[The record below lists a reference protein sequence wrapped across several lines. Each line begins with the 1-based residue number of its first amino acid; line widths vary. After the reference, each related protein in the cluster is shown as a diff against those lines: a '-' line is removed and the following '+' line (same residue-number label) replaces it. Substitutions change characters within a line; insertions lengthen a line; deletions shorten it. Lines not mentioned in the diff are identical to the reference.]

1 MDKVKAIAN
10 SNLKGLSAELVVV
23 DEVHELPGFPADDI
37 AFRVNPME
45 GRVTGSPNAV
55 DWAAPIGTPI
65 PNRELV
71 VDPKGIQMT
80 ELDSLPK
87 GTAVLSNTQTEKQIF
102 GHPLHGLIS
111 LKEPT
116 SVRWK
121 GSD

>member
-1 MDKVKAIAN
+1 MKATFNGRSLGSRVKPN
-10 SNLKGLSAELVVV
+10 KG
-23 DEVHELPGFPADDI
+23 
-37 AFRVNPME
+37 RM
-45 GRVTGSPNAV
+45 TGSPTDT
-55 DWAAPIGTPI
+55 DWAAPKGTPI

-87 GTAVLSNTQTEKQIF
+87 GTAVLSNTQTEKQSF

-111 LKEPT
+111 LKEPP
-116 SVRWK
+116 SVRGK